1 MSVSKIRGLKL
12 YNASEGDFMRSSGL
26 SDIGLVRKINED
38 AYLCQY
44 EYGDATY
51 FIVADGMGGRN
62 AGEIASSTAIDYI
75 KYYIEK
81 HSNHTNEVR
90 KLIKNAILYANE
102 KVYKKSILSSECIGM
117 GTTLSLACIFHKKLL
132 IGHVGDSRVYLVRD
146 NEITKLT
153 EDHSL
158 VEELV
163 KNGTIKPE
171 EASTHP
177 QKNII
182 TRALGTEYMLD
193 VDLYEFDILDGDFIV
208 LCTDGLSNM
217 VTDKE
222 ILDVIRS
229 NSDVNIICERLIVMA
244 KESGGFDNI
253 TVIIVKAELGGEAFD
268 W

>member
-1 MSVSKIRGLKL
+1 MSKIKGLKL
-12 YNASEGDFMRSSGL
+12 YASEGDFMRSSGL

-38 AYLCQY
+38 AYLC
-44 EYGDATY
+44 EYTNGDATY

-62 AGEIASSTAIDYI
+62 AGEVASSTAIDYI
-75 KYYIEK
+75 KDYIK
-81 HSNHTNEVR
+81 KYSNSANEIPA
-90 KLIKNAILYANE
+90 LIKNAILHANE
-102 KVYKKSILSSECIGM
+102 KVYKKSILSSECVGM
-117 GTTLSLACIFHKKLL
+117 GTTLSLACILGEKLL

-146 NEITKLT
+146 SKITKLT

-171 EASTHP
+171 DASTHP

-182 TRALGTEYMLD
+182 TRALGTEYILD

-217 VTDKE
+217 VTDKD
-222 ILDVIRS
+222 ILDAIRN
-229 NSDVNIICERLIVMA
+229 NSDVNIICERLVVMA
-244 KESGGFDNI
+244 RENGGLDNI
-253 TVIIVKAELGGEAFD
+253 TVIIIKAELGGE
-268 W
+268 

>member
-1 MSVSKIRGLKL
+1 MSKIKGLKL
-12 YNASEGDFMRSSGL
+12 YNVSEGDFMRSSGL

-38 AYLCQY
+38 AYLC
-44 EYGDATY
+44 EYACNDTTY

-62 AGEIASSTAIDYI
+62 AGEVASSTAIGYI

-81 HSNHTNEVR
+81 YSNNTDEVR
-90 KLIKNAILYANE
+90 ELIKNAILYANE
-102 KVYKKSILSSECIGM
+102 KVYKKSILSSECVGM
-117 GTTLSLACIFHKKLL
+117 GTTLSLACVLGERLL
-132 IGHVGDSRVYLVRD
+132 IGHVGDSRVYLVRN

-182 TRALGTEYMLD
+182 TRALGTEYILD
-193 VDLYEFDILDGDFIV
+193 VDLYEFDILDGDFIM

-222 ILDVIRS
+222 ILDVIIS
-229 NSDVNIICERLIVMA
+229 NLDVNIICERLVTMA

-253 TVIIVKAELGGEAFD
+253 TVIIIKAELGGE
-268 W
+268 